1 MDIQLSNC
9 YQLMVDG
16 KQLPFSIDYTR
27 TMFLYKGTKILV
39 KIANDTPLET
49 FQDPTYKTYTFVAQ
63 YPEYS
68 NILTIEGS
76 SRYCLTSEAFADLR
90 QMQGFTY
97 DGFCEFYIK
106 FNMETEEGNKAFG
119 LVNEIIKQMR
129 MAERK
134 IEIEKDFVK

>member
-27 TMFLYKGTKILV
+27 TMFLYKGNKILV
-39 KIANDTPLET
+39 KIDNNTSLET

-68 NILTIEGS
+68 NILTIEGT
-76 SRYCLTSEAFADLR
+76 SRYCITSEAFEDLR
-90 QMQGFTY
+90 IMQGFSY
-97 DGFCEFYIK
+97 DTICEFYIK

-119 LVNEIIKQMR
+119 LVNEVIKQMK
-129 MAERK
+129 MIERK
-134 IEIEKDFVK
+134 NEIDKDFV

>member
-16 KQLPFSIDYTR
+16 KQLPFSIDYNR
-27 TMFLYKGTKILV
+27 TMFLYKGTKICV
-39 KIANDTPLET
+39 RIDNDTPLET

-76 SRYCLTSEAFADLR
+76 SRYCLTSEAFADVR
-90 QMQGFTY
+90 QMMGFTY
-97 DGFCEFYIK
+97 DRFCEFHIK
-106 FNMETEEGNKAFG
+106 FNIETKEGNKAFG
-119 LVNEIIKQMR
+119 LVNEVIKQMR
-129 MAERK
+129 IAERK
-134 IEIEKDFVK
+134 IEIDKDFVK

>member
-1 MDIQLSNC
+1 MDIQLSNS

-39 KIANDTPLET
+39 KIANDTPLGT

-90 QMQGFTY
+90 QMHGFTY

>member
-1 MDIQLSNC
+1 
-9 YQLMVDG
+9 
-16 KQLPFSIDYTR
+16 
-27 TMFLYKGTKILV
+27 
-39 KIANDTPLET
+39 
-49 FQDPTYKTYTFVAQ
+49 
-63 YPEYS
+63 
-68 NILTIEGS
+68 
-76 SRYCLTSEAFADLR
+76 
-90 QMQGFTY
+90 MQGFTY